1 MKITRTSL
9 SDRVA
14 AELQAMIR
22 SGEYKPGDIKLEHP
36 LNAPLPIVVTFEG
49 MFSSP
54 FKPLQF

>member
-22 SGEYKPGDIKLEHP
+22 SGEYKPGISCP
-36 LNAPLPIVVTFEG
+36 LRV
-49 MFSSP
+49 S
-54 FKPLQF
+54 